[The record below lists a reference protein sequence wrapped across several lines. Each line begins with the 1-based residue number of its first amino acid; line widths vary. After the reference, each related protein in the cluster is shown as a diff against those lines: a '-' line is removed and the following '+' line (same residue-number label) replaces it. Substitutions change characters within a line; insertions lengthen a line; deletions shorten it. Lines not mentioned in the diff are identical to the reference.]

1 MKKCPKCGNN
11 ANTPKGRAIRSL
23 DLYFCSDWCY
33 FIWTAGRLEALSKHI
48 AKMNEDT
55 WRRVT
60 AGYTEDEFLALHTA
74 EEDAAIIKQLRDLG
88 E

>member
-1 MKKCPKCGNN
+1 
-11 ANTPKGRAIRSL
+11 
-23 DLYFCSDWCY
+23 
-33 FIWTAGRLEALSKHI
+33 
-48 AKMNEDT
+48 MNEDT